1 MAEQLS
7 PKQLNDLGDA
17 YFNGTGK
24 VQNKELAYTYYK
36 QAAEMDNPLG
46 HVNIGKY
53 FIDKGDYKKANEALM
68 KAKSYS
74 LYAGIVAACRHG
86 QKRPRHET
94 QQNQSIQV
102 HPRSLGTGRCRRDS
116 RSRRML

>member
-36 QAAEMDNPLG
+36 QAAEMDNALG

-53 FIDKGDYKKANEALM
+53 FIDKGDFKKANEALM
-68 KAKSYS
+68 KAKSYRYTPA
-74 LYAGIVAACRHG
+74 LLLLAAMAKNGQGMKRNKTKAFKYAI
-86 QKRPRHET
+86 P
-94 QQNQSIQV
+94 II
-102 HPRSLGTGRCRRDS
+102 
-116 RSRRML
+116 